1 MPIKLTR
8 KHLDSLYSKY
18 NSRDFVHPDPLE
30 FLYRYKNAR
39 DREIVGLIASSLAYG
54 NVKQILKSVSKVLD
68 KTGLPHDFLMNSGR
82 ELISDSFSTFKHR
95 FTTGKDLSDMLL
107 SAKFAIEKYGSL
119 EKCFMSGMKKNDS
132 DIIPAL
138 RSFVRNL
145 SSEFNR
151 GENFLLPC
159 PDRGSACKRLN
170 LYLRWMIREDDVD
183 PGGWKH
189 IPTSKLLIPLDIHM
203 WNICREAGFTER
215 KQANL
220 KSVVE
225 ITAKFAEINPEDPVK
240 YDFTLS
246 RFGIR
251 DELEYADIY
260 KHNEQ
265 DSHDQ

>member
-1 MPIKLTR
+1 M
-8 KHLDSLYSKY
+8 
-18 NSRDFVHPDPLE
+18 
-30 FLYRYKNAR
+30 
-39 DREIVGLIASSLAYG
+39 GLIASSLAYG
-54 NVKQILKSVSKVLD
+54 NVKQILKSVSKILD
-68 KTGLPHDFLMNSGR
+68 KMGYPHDFLMKSDRNVLSAAFSG
-82 ELISDSFSTFKHR
+82 FKHR
-95 FTTGKDLSDMLL
+95 FTAGKDLSDMLL

-119 EKCFMSGMKKNDS
+119 EKCFMSGLKKSDS

-138 RSFVRNL
+138 RNFVRNL
-145 SSEFNR
+145 SLEFDR

-170 LYLRWMIREDDVD
+170 LYLRWMVREDDVD

-189 IPTSKLLIPLDIHM
+189 IPRSKLMIPLDIHM
-203 WNICREAGFTER
+203 WNICRDAGLTDR

-260 KHNEQ
+260 SFSEK
-265 DSHDQ
+265 

>member
-1 MPIKLTR
+1 MTR
-8 KHLDSLYSKY
+8 KHLDSLYLKY
-18 NSRDFVHPDPLE
+18 NRRALVHPDPLE
-30 FLYRYKNAR
+30 FLYRYENAR
-39 DREIVGLIASSLAYG
+39 DRELAGLIASSLAYG
-54 NVKQILKSVSKVLD
+54 NVKQILKSVSKILD
-68 KTGLPHDFLMNSGR
+68 KTGSPYDFLMNSDRAGI
-82 ELISDSFSTFKHR
+82 LSSFSSFKHR
-95 FTTGKDLSDMLL
+95 FTTGKDLSDMLV

-119 EKCFMSGMKKNDS
+119 EKCFMSGMNESDS

-138 RSFVRNL
+138 KVFVKNL
-145 SSEFNR
+145 SSEFNK

-170 LYLRWMIREDDVD
+170 LYLRWMVREDNVD

-189 IPTSKLLIPLDIHM
+189 VPRSKLLIPLDIHM
-203 WNICREAGFTER
+203 WNICRDAGFTER

-240 YDFTLS
+240 YDFTLT

-260 KHNEQ
+260 SFSEK
-265 DSHDQ
+265 

>member
-1 MPIKLTR
+1 MILRIKLTR
-8 KHLDSLYSKY
+8 KHLDSLYLKY
-18 NSRDFVHPDPLE
+18 NRRDFVHPDPLE
-30 FLYRYKNAR
+30 FLYRYENAR
-39 DREIVGLIASSLAYG
+39 DREIAGLIASSLAYG

-68 KTGLPHDFLMNSGR
+68 KTGSPYDFLMNSDRNG
-82 ELISDSFSTFKHR
+82 ISAAFSGFKHR
-95 FTTGKDLSDMLL
+95 FTAGKDLSDMLL
-107 SAKFAIEKYGSL
+107 SAKFAIGKYGSL
-119 EKCFMSGMKKNDS
+119 EKCFMSGMRKSDT

-151 GENFLLPC
+151 GENFLLPS

-170 LYLRWMIREDDVD
+170 LYLRWMVREDDVD

-189 IPTSKLLIPLDIHM
+189 IPESKLLIPLDVHM
-203 WNICREAGFTER
+203 WNICREAGFTVR

-220 KSVVE
+220 KSVLE
-225 ITAKFAEINPEDPVK
+225 ITAKFAEINPGDPVK

-260 KHNEQ
+260 SFSEK
-265 DSHDQ
+265 